1 MLRAAGEAQH
11 FSRKDQGIVIYT
23 TVALT
28 VGLLWQVEYVM
39 TKTRAQDWQR
49 PDRAYSILTL
59 FGECDQNENSLMWC
73 ELPASARCYR
83 SFNCRHVL
91 DMA

>member
-11 FSRKDQGIVIYT
+11 FSRKDQGTVIHT

-28 VGLLWQVEYVM
+28 VGLLWQVECVM
-39 TKTRAQDWQR
+39 TKTRAQDWRR

-59 FGECDQNENSLMWC
+59 PGVTKTKIHSCGVSFRQVRVAIDQGVIQSSTC
-73 ELPASARCYR
+73 P
-83 SFNCRHVL
+83 
-91 DMA
+91 